1 VFAAIACRARD
12 VVRPVVVLVAIGML
26 VGTPARALEVEC
38 SPPRLQGGWL
48 WVELHLTDL
57 FPARVEESL
66 GRGMPARLQI
76 HAELWRRRTG
86 WFDRM
91 TSAFDAAIKIRHD
104 VWTRRY
110 RMERPG
116 VQPITASTLD
126 SLGLVLSRPLSL
138 PVAHAAG
145 LPPDA
150 RYYVVVSVTLKPLS
164 VEDVEEGED
173 WLSGEVVTK
182 RRAGVGII
190 TALPRSLFD
199 AVRNFAGLG
208 DQRVRAIS
216 EDFRLDELAQ
226 AP

>member
-1 VFAAIACRARD
+1 VA
-12 VVRPVVVLVAIGML
+12 LVALAL
-26 VGTPARALEVEC
+26 VLGAAGAAAMDLEC

-48 WVELHLTDL
+48 WVDVHLSDV

-91 TSAFDAAIKIRHD
+91 NNAFDADIKIRHD

-116 VQPITASTLD
+116 VQAVTASTLD
-126 SLGLVLSRPLSL
+126 SLSLVLSRTLSL
-138 PVAHAAG
+138 PIAHLG
-145 LPPDA
+145 DLPRNA

-190 TALPRSLFD
+190 TALPHSLFD

-216 EDFRLDELAQ
+216 EDFRLDDLAQ

>member
-1 VFAAIACRARD
+1 M
-12 VVRPVVVLVAIGML
+12 AIGL
-26 VGTPARALEVEC
+26 LAAAPGRAMEVEC
-38 SPPRLQGGWL
+38 SPPRIQSGWL
-48 WVELHLTDL
+48 WVDIRLSDL

-76 HAELWRRRTG
+76 RAELWRGRTG

-91 TSAFDAAIKIRHD
+91 SSAFDAAIKIRHD

-126 SLGLVLSRPLSL
+126 SLRLTLSRPLSL
-138 PVAHAAG
+138 PVAHVPQ

-190 TALPRSLFD
+190 TAVPRSLFD

-216 EDFRLDELAQ
+216 EDFRLDELAL

>member
-1 VFAAIACRARD
+1 
-12 VVRPVVVLVAIGML
+12 VA
-26 VGTPARALEVEC
+26 PALALEVEC
-38 SPPRLQGGWL
+38 SPPRIQNGWL
-48 WVELHLTDL
+48 WVDIHLGDV
-57 FPARVEESL
+57 FPPRVQESL

-76 HAELWRRRTG
+76 HAELWRRRNG

-91 TSAFDAAIKIRHD
+91 SAAFDAAVRIRHD
-104 VWTRRY
+104 VWTRRF

-116 VQPITASTLD
+116 VPPITAMELD
-126 SLGLVLSRPLSL
+126 SLRLVLSRPLSL
-138 PVAHAAG
+138 PIVRPAE
-145 LPPDA
+145 LPVEA

-182 RRAGVGII
+182 RRAGVGVI

-199 AVRNFAGLG
+199 AVRNVAGLG

-216 EDFRLDELAQ
+216 EDFRLDQLDE